1 MTLVAIDLFCG
12 AGGLSLGLEA
22 AGFRVA
28 GAFDSWRPAVESY
41 RKNFKSHPCFLE
53 DVEKLT
59 PARMAALGMPKEPD
73 LVAGGPPCQG
83 FSFQRIGNDED
94 IRNDLILSFGH
105 VVVGCNAR
113 MFMMENV
120 RGLLG
125 ARGRPVLARFREL
138 MEVAGYSLKLETLD
152 AADFGVP
159 QHRQRVF
166 VVGWRSDVG
175 DRFEF
180 PKPTTSATVSV
191 REALNGLPQADLPG
205 HRHPRDSM
213 HIETPLSPLNRRRIE
228 IVPPGGGFEDLP
240 MDLRADCHKAGAARI
255 GHRSVY
261 GRLHPDRPAGTITA
275 MFDSFTRGRFGHPT
289 EPRNLTL
296 REGARLQSF
305 PDTHVFV
312 GSKREMV
319 KQIGN
324 AIPPPLAAAVAR
336 AISDTLQESRQMSR
350 KVGHSQ
356 EPLPVG

>member
-1 MTLVAIDLFCG
+1 MTLVAIDLFSG

-22 AGFRVA
+22 AGFQIA
-28 GAFDSWRPAVESY
+28 GAFDAWRPAVDSY
-41 RKNFKSHPCFLE
+41 RQNFPSHPCFLE

-59 PARMAALGMPKEPD
+59 TARLNELQMPDEPD

-83 FSFQRIGNDED
+83 FSLQRIGSNED
-94 IRNDLILSFGH
+94 TRNDLILAFGR
-105 VVVGCNAR
+105 VVIGCRAR

-125 ARGRPVLARFREL
+125 ARGKVVLARFREM
-138 MEVAGYSLKLETLD
+138 MEKAGYSLASEILD
-152 AADFGVP
+152 AANFGVP

-166 VVGWRSDVG
+166 LVGWRQDVG
-175 DRFEF
+175 ERFVF
-180 PKPTTSATVSV
+180 PTPTVQSSTSV
-191 REALNGLPQADLPG
+191 RDALEDLPRPNLPG
-205 HRHPRDSM
+205 SGQSRDLL
-213 HIETPLSPLNRRRIE
+213 HVETPLSPLNRRRIE

-240 MDLRADCHKAGAARI
+240 MELRANCHKVGAARI

-275 MFDSFTRGRFGHPT
+275 MFDSFTRGRFGHHS

-305 PDTHVFV
+305 PDSHVFV
-312 GSKREMV
+312 GSKREIV

-324 AIPPPLAAAVAR
+324 AIPPPLAAAMAR
-336 AISDTLQESRQMSR
+336 AIATTLQGASA
-350 KVGHSQ
+350 
-356 EPLPVG
+356 